1 MVLGIAKLG
10 HGLVVKGLWGIG
22 EENSWCFGRFKDFF
36 RYRFGR
42 LYSEDRRFKFIPR
55 GET

>member
-22 EENSWCFGRFKDFF
+22 EENNCCLGWFKGWF
-36 RYRFGR
+36 RYMSGR
-42 LYSEDRRFKFIPR
+42 LYPEDKRV
-55 GET
+55 